1 MENIGEHLDG
11 WPEILGIG
19 QSALWTSAITLIIL
33 SIIAYK
39 VIDKKIGISPGKSGS
54 SGEVS
59 RLLKV
64 EIAKS
69 KLAGKGCDLIVF
81 NYAGFQPSRRQKV
94 HAPSFGTSH
103 QKADWNPLGTVR
115 F

>member
-19 QSALWTSAITLIIL
+19 QSALWTSAITLIIF
-33 SIIAYK
+33 SFITYK
-39 VIDKKIGISPGKSGS
+39 VINKKIGMSIGKSRPG
-54 SGEVS
+54 GEVS

-94 HAPSFGTSH
+94 HPPSFGTSN
-103 QKADWNPLGTVR
+103 QGTDWNPLETIR